1 MVALATFL
9 WVQEPY
15 EMGIT
20 GLKTSES
27 KSEGF
32 GSSGTLGRVTS
43 GIFPKTST
51 LLAFF
56 LPSLSCIRD
65 LEGKEDHVWVKTERH
80 LSKQARKCW

>member
-15 EMGIT
+15 EIGVT

-32 GSSGTLGRVTS
+32 GSSYGVPRDTGEGDCWNFPK
-43 GIFPKTST
+43 GIFP
-51 LLAFF
+51 ACF
-56 LPSLSCIRD
+56 LPSLPV
-65 LEGKEDHVWVKTERH
+65 LH
-80 LSKQARKCW
+80 